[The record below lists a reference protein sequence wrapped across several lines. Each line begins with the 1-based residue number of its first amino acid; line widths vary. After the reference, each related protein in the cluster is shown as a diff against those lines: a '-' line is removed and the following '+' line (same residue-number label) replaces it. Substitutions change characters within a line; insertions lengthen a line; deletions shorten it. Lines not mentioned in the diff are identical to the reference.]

1 MSLGEEEA
9 RRRLAAIKAKKTGVG
24 RSIIALDPGTRETG
38 VAVLKN
44 GVVEVCDVIR
54 NIRGSSA
61 KDRLP
66 EMCRRVTQCLTT
78 LYKEFEP
85 DTVAFEWQM
94 IREDDPRPN
103 DILHLSIVLGAAMGV
118 DRGIFT
124 KLLLPLPVQWKGSVQ
139 AATFERF
146 QRESA
151 IGQAA
156 LDAMDE
162 RGVPHGVQHNGLDA
176 ALLAAWAINQR
187 LPWAV

>member
-9 RRRLAAIKAKKTGVG
+9 RRQLAALKAKKTGVG
-24 RSIIALDPGTRETG
+24 RTVLGLDPGTSSTG
-38 VAVLKN
+38 VAVLKD
-44 GVVEVCDVIR
+44 GVVVFCDVIR
-54 NIRGSSA
+54 KVRGSSA
-61 KDRLP
+61 KERLP
-66 EMCRRVTQCLTT
+66 EMCRRVCGALAD
-78 LYKEFEP
+78 LYRRFEP
-85 DTVAFEWQM
+85 DTVALEWQM

-118 DRGIFT
+118 ERGIYT

-139 AATFERF
+139 AHVFEAR

-156 LDAMDE
+156 MDLMD
-162 RGVPHGVQHNGLDA
+162 RSSVPQGEQHNGLDA
-176 ALLAAWAINQR
+176 VTLAAWGINQR